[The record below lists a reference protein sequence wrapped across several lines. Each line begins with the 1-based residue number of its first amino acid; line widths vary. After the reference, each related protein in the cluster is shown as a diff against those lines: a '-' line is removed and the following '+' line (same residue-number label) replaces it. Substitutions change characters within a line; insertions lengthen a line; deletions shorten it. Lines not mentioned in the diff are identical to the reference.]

1 MADLIQIANLS
12 LSRIGTR
19 SSIAD
24 LAEDSPEARGFNT
37 IYEQARD
44 ETLDAVDWGFAR
56 ARRYLANL
64 GSPPLDWQYRYA
76 YPSDCL
82 KIRGIY
88 QPLSQQAGMQQNITG
103 ALTSISGISGG
114 GNAAAADAT
123 LLNTNTPPVPYES
136 AVDLDA
142 QGNDLKVIYC
152 DQPQALAYFTKR
164 ITNTA
169 LFPAGFVSALTWA
182 CGAQLAIPL
191 TGSTT
196 LMQACLT
203 QWRLMLSEAATAD
216 ANEGIHLQ
224 TVLPDWILDR

>member
-1 MADLIQIANLS
+1 MADLIAIANLS

-44 ETLDAVDWGFAR
+44 ETLEAVDWGFAR
-56 ARRYLANL
+56 ARRYLADL
-64 GSPPLDWQYRYA
+64 GSPPIDWQYRYA

-82 KIRGIY
+82 KIRGLF
-88 QPLSQQAGMQQNITG
+88 QPLSIDLNSAFLGTAPVSSGAG
-103 ALTSISGISGG
+103 AISSLDIS
-114 GNAAAADAT
+114 NAAV
-123 LLNTNTPPVPYES
+123 PPVPYE
-136 AVDLDA
+136 AAIDLDT
-142 QGNDLKVIYC
+142 QGNDLKVVYC
-152 DQPQALAYFTKR
+152 DQPQALAYYTKR
-164 ITNTA
+164 ISNTA
-169 LFPAGFVSALTWA
+169 LFPAGFVSALSWA

-196 LMQACLT
+196 LMQACLS
-203 QWRLMLSEAATAD
+203 QWRLLLSEAATAD

-224 TVLPDWILDR
+224 AVLPDWITAR

>member
-56 ARRYLANL
+56 ARRYLADL
-64 GSPPLDWQYRYA
+64 GKPPPDWQYRYA

-82 KIRGIY
+82 KIRGLY
-88 QPLSQQAGMQQNITG
+88 QPLAQQLGAQEAGNG
-103 ALTSISGISGG
+103 AVMTMPAVG
-114 GNAAAADAT
+114 AAAVADTAM
-123 LLNTNTPPVPYES
+123 LNTNTPPVPYEA
-136 AVDLDA
+136 AVDIDA

-169 LFPAGFVSALTWA
+169 LFPAGFISALTWA

-191 TGSTT
+191 TGSTA

-224 TVLPDWILDR
+224 MVLPDWILDR

>member
-1 MADLIQIANLS
+1 MADLIAIANLS

-44 ETLDAVDWGFAR
+44 ETLEAVDWGFAR
-56 ARRYLANL
+56 ARRYLADL
-64 GSPPLDWQYRYA
+64 GSPPIDWQYRYA

-82 KIRGIY
+82 KIRGLF
-88 QPLSQQAGMQQNITG
+88 QPLSIDLNSAFLGTAPVSSGAG
-103 ALTSISGISGG
+103 AISSLDIS
-114 GNAAAADAT
+114 NAAV
-123 LLNTNTPPVPYES
+123 PPVPYE
-136 AVDLDA
+136 AAIDLDT
-142 QGNDLKVIYC
+142 QGKDLKVVYC
-152 DQPQALAYFTKR
+152 DQPQALAYYTKR
-164 ITNTA
+164 ISNTA
-169 LFPAGFVSALTWA
+169 LFPAGFVSALSWA

-196 LMQACLT
+196 LMQACLS
-203 QWRLMLSEAATAD
+203 QWRLLLSEAATAD

-224 TVLPDWILDR
+224 AVLPDWITAR

>member
-37 IYEQARD
+37 VYEQARD
-44 ETLDAVDWGFAR
+44 ETLEAVDWGFAR
-56 ARRYLANL
+56 ARRYLADL
-64 GSPPLDWQYRYA
+64 GAPPVDWQFRYA

-82 KIRGIY
+82 KVRGLY
-88 QPLSQQAGMQQNITG
+88 QPLSQQGGPGG
-103 ALTSISGISGG
+103 ALTVIPGTSLVANTIGLDALNS
-114 GNAAAADAT
+114 NA
-123 LLNTNTPPVPYES
+123 PPVPYET
-136 AVDLDA
+136 AIDLDA

-164 ITNTA
+164 VANTA
-169 LFPAGFVSALTWA
+169 LFPPGFVSALTWA

-203 QWRLMLSEAATAD
+203 QWRLMLTDAATAD
-216 ANEGIHLQ
+216 ANEGVHLQ
-224 TVLPDWILDR
+224 SVLPDWILDR

>member
-24 LAEDSPEARGFNT
+24 LAEDSPEARAFNT

-56 ARRYLANL
+56 ARRQLADL
-64 GSPPLDWQYRYA
+64 GNPPVDWQYRYA
-76 YPSDCL
+76 YPGDCL

-88 QPLSQQAGMQQNITG
+88 QPLAQ
-103 ALTSISGISGG
+103 LGG
-114 GNAAAADAT
+114 GGAGASPADISATGMIAASLSTNA
-123 LLNTNTPPVPYES
+123 PPIPYES
-136 AVDLDA
+136 AIDLDA

-152 DQPQALAYFTKR
+152 DQAQALAYFTKR
-164 ITNTA
+164 IVNTA
-169 LFPAGFVSALTWA
+169 LFPAGFVSALSWA

-196 LMQACLT
+196 LMQACLA
-203 QWRLMLSEAATAD
+203 QWRLMLGEAATAD

>member
-37 IYEQARD
+37 VYTQCRD
-44 ETLDAVDWGFAR
+44 ETLEAVDWGFAR
-56 ARRYLANL
+56 ARRYLADL
-64 GSPPLDWQYRYA
+64 GQPPVDWQYRYA

-82 KIRGIY
+82 KIRGLY
-88 QPLSQQAGMQQNITG
+88 QPLTQGGSSDDSLPAVPVTTLATMIAPPALAAGSTI
-103 ALTSISGISGG
+103 
-114 GNAAAADAT
+114 
-123 LLNTNTPPVPYES
+123 PPVPYE
-136 AVDLDA
+136 AAIDLDS

-164 ITNTA
+164 VANTA
-169 LFPAGFVSALTWA
+169 LFPAGFVSALSWA

-191 TGSTT
+191 TGSTG

-203 QWRLMLSEAATAD
+203 QWRLMLNEAATAD

-224 TVLPDWILDR
+224 AVLPDWITDR

>member
-1 MADLIQIANLS
+1 MADLIAIANLS

-19 SSIAD
+19 SSVAD
-24 LAEDSPEARGFNT
+24 LTEDSPEARGFTT

-44 ETLDAVDWGFAR
+44 ETLEAVDWGFAR
-56 ARRYLANL
+56 ARRYLADL

-82 KIRGIY
+82 KIRGIF
-88 QPLSQQAGMQQNITG
+88 QPLSIDLNSALLGTTPASSGTG
-103 ALTSISGISGG
+103 AISSLNIS
-114 GNAAAADAT
+114 NAAV
-123 LLNTNTPPVPYES
+123 PPVPYET
-136 AVDLDA
+136 AIDLDT
-142 QGNDLKVIYC
+142 QGNDLKVVYC
-152 DQPQALAYFTKR
+152 DQPQALAYYTKR
-164 ITNTA
+164 IGNTA
-169 LFPAGFVSALTWA
+169 LFPAGFVSALSWA

-196 LMQACLT
+196 LMQACLS

-224 TVLPDWILDR
+224 AVLPDWITAR